1 MPRSRTSGMTLL
13 EVVLAVAVA
22 GFVLSAATSFLV
34 SISSIWA
41 EREARYFFEDHVDG
55 VNEFLKASFTNAG
68 FEIGSG
74 SSPSQQESDEEDEP
88 NDSEDPQS
96 PNIADPPR
104 VDLNL
109 GKDDEN
115 SETEGSGN
123 QTNNLLQTAEAPIS
137 WKTTPGAA
145 GFEEPLLS
153 FTLNDAPP
161 LLIGLDQSPS
171 TKVEL
176 FLHHDQTHGLSL
188 LWFSNLQEE
197 VEDLSDLR
205 RTLISPLVKEL
216 RYIYWD
222 EDFEQWEEVTEPK
235 EGDGDEEYLLP
246 RYLKLVFEYQGETKE
261 RILAIP
267 VPMQS
272 ALLF

>member
-1 MPRSRTSGMTLL
+1 MRGSRTSGMTLL

-34 SISSIWA
+34 SISNIWA
-41 EREARYFFEDHVDG
+41 EREERYFFEDHVDG
-55 VNEFLKASFTNAG
+55 VNEFLKASFSNAG
-68 FEIGSG
+68 FEIGSENDDA
-74 SSPSQQESDEEDEP
+74 SVDEEANSQDPDSDQTPEVEVSLDDNDADTKTSEP
-88 NDSEDPQS
+88 SES
-96 PNIADPPR
+96 
-104 VDLNL
+104 
-109 GKDDEN
+109 
-115 SETEGSGN
+115 
-123 QTNNLLQTAEAPIS
+123 LLQTTEAPIS

-145 GFEEPLLS
+145 GYEEPLLH
-153 FTLNDAPP
+153 FTLNSAPP
-161 LLIGLDQSPS
+161 LLIGLDQSPF
-171 TKVEL
+171 TKVEVY
-176 FLHHDQTHGLSL
+176 LHHDESHGLSL

-205 RTLISPLVKEL
+205 RTVISPLVKEL

-222 EDFEQWEEVTEPK
+222 EDFEKWEELTDPK
-235 EGDGDEEYLLP
+235 EGEGEEEYVLP
-246 RYLKLVFEYQGETKE
+246 RYLKLVFEHQEQTKE

>member
-1 MPRSRTSGMTLL
+1 MRGSRTSGMTLL

-34 SISSIWA
+34 SISNIWA
-41 EREARYFFEDHVDG
+41 EREERYFFEDHVDG
-55 VNEFLKASFTNAG
+55 VNEFLKASFSNAG
-68 FEIGSG
+68 FEIGSENDDA
-74 SSPSQQESDEEDEP
+74 SVDEEADTETSEP
-88 NDSEDPQS
+88 SES
-96 PNIADPPR
+96 
-104 VDLNL
+104 
-109 GKDDEN
+109 
-115 SETEGSGN
+115 
-123 QTNNLLQTAEAPIS
+123 LLQTTEAPIS

-145 GFEEPLLS
+145 GYEEPLLH
-153 FTLNDAPP
+153 FTLNSAPP
-161 LLIGLDQSPS
+161 LLIGLDQSPF
-171 TKVEL
+171 TKVEVY
-176 FLHHDQTHGLSL
+176 LHHDESHGLSL

-205 RTLISPLVKEL
+205 RTVISPLVKEL

-222 EDFEQWEEVTEPK
+222 EDFEKWEELTDPK
-235 EGDGDEEYLLP
+235 EGEGEEEYVLP
-246 RYLKLVFEYQGETKE
+246 RYLKLVFEHQEQTKE